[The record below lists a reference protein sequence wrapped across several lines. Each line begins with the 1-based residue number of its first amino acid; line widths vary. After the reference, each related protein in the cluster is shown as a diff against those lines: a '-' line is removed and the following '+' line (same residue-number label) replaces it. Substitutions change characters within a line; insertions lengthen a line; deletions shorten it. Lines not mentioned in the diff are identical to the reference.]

1 MSPALKRERRSWRG
15 LPGRVMRSALA
26 RRGSIAV
33 PLGRDWQADLALI
46 RDTRKLVPMLLNDA
60 AALQIR
66 IAVRAAAR
74 LGGAMAEA
82 GVLMGGSARLIA
94 EAKGDAPLYLF
105 DVFDTL
111 QGVAPGDRAGEAE
124 VRSHFGTTHGTLAV
138 VRGLLA
144 AYPEIRFRPGV
155 FPATASG
162 LEDECFSFVHLD
174 LDLPGATRDAL
185 DFFHPRLIA
194 GGILI
199 GDDYQDSE
207 VREVFTA
214 FFAGKPD
221 TLMPLPWGQV
231 MIVRQG

>member
-33 PLGRDWQADLALI
+33 PLGRGWQADLALI
-46 RDTRKLVPMLLNDA
+46 RETRKRVPLLLNDA

-111 QGVAPGDRAGEAE
+111 QGTALGERSGEAE
-124 VRSHFGTTHGTLAV
+124 VRDHFGTTHGMLAV
-138 VRGLLA
+138 VEELLA
-144 AYPEIRFRPGV
+144 SYPGVRFRPGV
-155 FPATASG
+155 FPSTTEG
-162 LEDECFSFVHLD
+162 LEHERFSFVHLD
-174 LDLPGATRDAL
+174 LDLPGATRSAL
-185 DFFHPRLIA
+185 DFFHPRLVA
-194 GGILI
+194 GGILV
-199 GDDYQDSE
+199 GDDYQDRE
-207 VREVFTA
+207 VRDVFTA
-214 FFAGKPD
+214 FFARKPD
-221 TLMPLPWGQV
+221 TVIPLPWGQV